1 MRLVGSRAHVGEGIF
16 AGQEIGIIKPLTYM
30 NRSGP
35 VVADLL
41 ASVGAEPADLLV
53 AVDDAAL
60 PVGSIR
66 IRSRGSSGG
75 HNGLKSIDQALNGAE
90 YSRLRIGVGPFPENR
105 DLADFVLDRF
115 DEEDAQ
121 IFVELV
127 PTLVQAVECWLEE
140 GVEVAMNR
148 FNKRVADSE

>member
-1 MRLVGSRAHVGEGIF
+1 MRLAGSRAHVGEGSF
-16 AGQEIGIIKPLTYM
+16 SGQDVGIVKPLTYM

-35 VVADLL
+35 VVADML
-41 ASVGAEPADLLV
+41 ASGDVDPSELMV
-53 AVDDAAL
+53 AVDDVAL

-75 HNGLKSIDQALNGAE
+75 HNGLKSIDRSLQGAE
-90 YSRLRIGVGPFPENR
+90 YARLRIGVGPAPADE

-115 DEEDAQ
+115 NDEDAQ
-121 IFVELV
+121 TFVEQI
-127 PTLVQAVECWLEE
+127 PTLVKAVECWIDD

-148 FNKRVADSE
+148 FNKRVADSD

>member
-1 MRLVGSRAHVGEGIF
+1 MRLVGSRAQVGQGTF
-16 AGQEIGIIKPLTYM
+16 AGQEIGIVKPLTYM

-35 VVADLL
+35 VVADLMT
-41 ASVGAEPADLLV
+41 SVGAEPAGLLV
-53 AVDDAAL
+53 AVDDATL

-75 HNGLKSIDQALNGAE
+75 HNGLKSIDRALGGAE
-90 YSRLRIGVGPFPENR
+90 YARLRIGVGPFPADY

-115 DEEDAQ
+115 NEEDAQ
-121 IFVELV
+121 TFVELV
-127 PTLVQAVECWLEE
+127 PTLVKAVECWVEE

>member
-1 MRLVGSRAHVGEGIF
+1 M
-16 AGQEIGIIKPLTYM
+16 T
-30 NRSGP
+30 
-35 VVADLL
+35 
-41 ASVGAEPADLLV
+41 SVGAEPAGLLV

-75 HNGLKSIDQALNGAE
+75 HNGLKSIDRALGGAE
-90 YSRLRIGVGPFPENR
+90 YARLRIGVGPFPADY

-115 DEEDAQ
+115 NEEDAQ
-121 IFVELV
+121 TFVELV
-127 PTLVQAVECWLEE
+127 PTLVEAVECWVEE

>member
-1 MRLVGSRAHVGEGIF
+1 MGSRAHAGEGRF
-16 AGQEIGIIKPLTYM
+16 GGEQVGIVKPLTYM

-35 VVADLL
+35 VVADVL
-41 ASVGAEPADLLV
+41 ASGAIEPEDMIV
-53 AVDDAAL
+53 AVDDVAL

-75 HNGLKSIDQALNGAE
+75 HNGLKSIDRSLDGAA
-90 YSRLRIGVGPFPENR
+90 YARLRIGVGPVPEGE

-115 DEEDAQ
+115 NGADEET
-121 IFVELV
+121 FVDLI
-127 PTLVQAVECWLEE
+127 PTLVEAVECWIQD

-148 FNKRVADSE
+148 YNKRVADSE

>member
-1 MRLVGSRAHVGEGIF
+1 MRLVGSRAHAGEGSF
-16 AGQEIGIIKPLTYM
+16 SGQEIGLIKPLTYM

-35 VVADLL
+35 VVADMM
-41 ASVGAEPADLLV
+41 ASGGVEPADLLV
-53 AVDDAAL
+53 AVDDVAL

-75 HNGLKSIDQALNGAE
+75 HNGLKSIDRAVDGAE
-90 YSRLRIGVGPFPENR
+90 YARLRIGVGPAPAGH

-115 DEEDAQ
+115 NDNDAQ
-121 IFVELV
+121 IFVEQI
-127 PTLVQAVECWLEE
+127 PTLVEAVECWIDD

-148 FNKRVADSE
+148 FNKRVADSD